1 MSAISYAQNYED
13 ILLARALA
21 CPAGFYIDVG
31 AADPVSHSVTKRF
44 YDGGWHGI
52 NLEPQ
57 EEFFNRLR
65 ENRSRDLNLKVAASD
80 HSGEITLY
88 QVPSCIGWAT
98 VSANQARI
106 LAERGIEVVPQ
117 LVPAVALREICTKY
131 VSAEID
137 FLKIDVEGAERE
149 VLLGAD
155 FNRWR
160 PRVVVVEATE
170 QGSCTP
176 NFQGWEQLLIERDY
190 LFAQFD
196 GLNRYYV
203 RSEDRHLMAKL
214 EVPVNCF
221 DGAVKYE
228 IVEQLKRLTE
238 ERDALSVDHEAL
250 LRAYGRLSHTM
261 KTLKTFNSHTR
272 EQLAELQSLIA
283 PP

>member
-1 MSAISYAQNYED
+1 MSAISYAQNFED
-13 ILLARALA
+13 ILLARAF
-21 CPAGFYIDVG
+21 PNPVGFYIDVG
-31 AADPVSHSVTKRF
+31 AADPVCHSVTKLF
-44 YDGGWHGI
+44 YDRGWRGI
-52 NLEPQ
+52 NIEPQ

-65 ENRSRDLNLKVAASD
+65 EARSRDLNLKVAASE
-80 HSGEITLY
+80 HSGDITLY

-98 VSANQARI
+98 VSANQAHI

-117 LVPAVALREICTKY
+117 LMSAATLAEICAEH

-137 FLKIDVEGAERE
+137 FLKIDVEGAERQ

-170 QGSCTP
+170 QGSSTP
-176 NFQGWEQLLIERDY
+176 NFEGWEKLLIERDY

-203 RSEDRHLMAKL
+203 RSEDQQLMAQL

-221 DGAVKYE
+221 DDAVKYE
-228 IVEQLKRLTE
+228 ISEQISRLTE
-238 ERDALSVDHEAL
+238 ERDALTVDHEAL
-250 LRAYGRLSHTM
+250 LRAYARLSRTIKAM
-261 KTLKTFNSHTR
+261 KNFNSRTR
-272 EQLAELQSLIA
+272 EQLAGLQSLIA
-283 PP
+283 SR